1 MHCFATVTNTRFP
14 ARKQELFRSR
24 TIQVLSN
31 PIPFY
36 PNSSHRIVWKTFLTG
51 SSHNSRSAISIPYV
65 DKNCHVCHGVWLHDV
80 TFLCAETIPLRETA
94 VINIS
99 RVRKLATNLF
109 LKQCR
114 LNTMRL
120 DLQSLMTSLYLHH
133 L

>member
-14 ARKQELFRSR
+14 VRKQELFRSR
-24 TIQVLSN
+24 TIQELSN
-31 PIPFY
+31 PIPSQLIPQDRMENV
-36 PNSSHRIVWKTFLTG
+36 PNWV
-51 SSHNSRSAISIPYV
+51 SHNSRSAISIPEV
-65 DKNCHVCHGVWLHDV
+65 DKNCHVCHGVWLNDV
-80 TFLCAETIPLRETA
+80 TFLCAETVPLRETA

-99 RVRKLATNLF
+99 RIRKLATNLF

-114 LNTMRL
+114 LNTIRL